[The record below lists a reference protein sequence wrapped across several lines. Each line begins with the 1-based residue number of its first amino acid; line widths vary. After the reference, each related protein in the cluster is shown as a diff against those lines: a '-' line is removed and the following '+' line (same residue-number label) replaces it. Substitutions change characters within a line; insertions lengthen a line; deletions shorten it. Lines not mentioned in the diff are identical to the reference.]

1 MAILSIF
8 FLRWPAAGAKARRNF
23 WMATLTL
30 SSLFATG
37 AAAQAEF
44 NEYQLK
50 AVFLFNFAQFVE
62 WPEKAFAGA
71 DAPLVIGVLGTD
83 PFGPVLDE
91 TVRDERIGGRKLEI
105 HRYRR
110 VEDVGICQILFIS
123 ESESSHLEAILAA
136 LKERSVLTVS
146 DADRAAR
153 KGVMIQFLTEKKR
166 VRLRI
171 NLDAA
176 KLAGLT
182 ISSKLLRPTEIVTTE
197 KD

>member
-1 MAILSIF
+1 MALLSLF

-23 WMATLTL
+23 WMAALTL
-30 SSLFATG
+30 SSLFATRV
-37 AAAQAEF
+37 AAQAGF

-71 DAPLVIGVLGTD
+71 ESPLVIGVLGVD
-83 PFGPVLDE
+83 RFGPVLDD

-105 HRYRR
+105 QRYRR
-110 VEDVGICQILFIS
+110 VEDVGNCQILFIS

-136 LKERSVLTVS
+136 LKGRSILTVS

-153 KGVMIQFLTEKKR
+153 RGVMIHFLTEKKR
-166 VRLRI
+166 VRLQI

>member
-8 FLRWPAAGAKARRNF
+8 FLRWPTAGAKARRNF

-30 SSLFATG
+30 SALFATR

-71 DAPLVIGVLGTD
+71 DSPLVIGVLGAD

-123 ESESSHLEAILAA
+123 KSESSHLEAILAA
-136 LKERSVLTVS
+136 LKERSVLTVG

-153 KGVMIQFLTEKKR
+153 RGVMIQFLTEKKR